1 MFLRSGTIQRIL
13 KQMPLSSEHLSKL
26 RDEIT
31 NLTSQN
37 TTFREQKRHSAVDQ
51 TESEERARRLGEI
64 KQELSQLLNKPDS
77 SAWW

>member
-1 MFLRSGTIQRIL
+1 MVLRSGTIQRIL
-13 KQMPLSSEHLSKL
+13 KQMPLNSEHLSKL

-51 TESEERARRLGEI
+51 TEAEERARRLGEI